1 MPAKPKG
8 GKLSC
13 RFVSETACI
22 GLPFRHCR
30 WYYSITFARFLYIP
44 RTYRVHT
51 RSCTKNHA
59 VFMHFLSKRKRCCF
73 PDLCKGF
80 KPYCD
85 GSGCR
90 VCLCKAHLSGGLL
103 TGLTL
108 NITQDDA
115 LAAAD
120 GCRVS
125 IQQICRINGRLLH
138 LHILALEGSQLF
150 LCFHNGP
157 APPFP
162 TLSLV
167 PERPGAAE
175 RWMWWR

>member
-1 MPAKPKG
+1 MEVRFGDCVYRFAFPALPMV
-8 GKLSC
+8 LFNHF
-13 RFVSETACI
+13 RTVSVHTAYI
-22 GLPFRHCR
+22 PEAVQK
-30 WYYSITFARFLYIP
+30 ITRFL
-44 RTYRVHT
+44 
-51 RSCTKNHA
+51 CTFVKIA
-59 VFMHFLSKRKRCCF
+59 KRCCF
-73 PDLCKGF
+73 PDLCKGL

-150 LCFHNGP
+150 LCFHNGRATVP
-157 APPFP
+157 H
-162 TLSLV
+162 LV
-167 PERPGAAE
+167 TGSRTT
-175 RWMWWR
+175 RCS

>member
-1 MPAKPKG
+1 MEVRFGDCVYRFAFPALPMV
-8 GKLSC
+8 LFNHF
-13 RFVSETACI
+13 RTVSVHTAYI
-22 GLPFRHCR
+22 PEAVQK
-30 WYYSITFARFLYIP
+30 ITRFL
-44 RTYRVHT
+44 
-51 RSCTKNHA
+51 CTFVKIA
-59 VFMHFLSKRKRCCF
+59 KRCCF

-150 LCFHNGP
+150 LCFHNGRATVP
-157 APPFP
+157 HLV
-162 TLSLV
+162 TGSRTTRCSLNA
-167 PERPGAAE
+167 GCGGGSDAL
-175 RWMWWR
+175 

>member
-1 MPAKPKG
+1 MP
-8 GKLSC
+8 C
-13 RFVSETACI
+13 V
-22 GLPFRHCR
+22 
-30 WYYSITFARFLYIP
+30 
-44 RTYRVHT
+44 
-51 RSCTKNHA
+51 
-59 VFMHFLSKRKRCCF
+59 
-73 PDLCKGF
+73 
-80 KPYCD
+80 
-85 GSGCR
+85 
-90 VCLCKAHLSGGLL
+90 LCKAHLSGGLL

-150 LCFHNGP
+150 TLLPTNGR
-157 APPFP
+157 ATVPPP
-162 TLSLV
+162 LSLV

-175 RWMWWR
+175 TPGCGGGQRCTVNLQCALPCC